1 MKIKNSGYA
10 IKNSGYAIKNSGYEV
25 LKIQGNKL

>member
-10 IKNSGYAIKNSGYEV
+10 IKNSGYAIKNSGYGV
-25 LKIQGNKL
+25 LKIQGNRL